1 MISNTKQNKVK
12 FKGIDVFRSRSLN
25 QVPLPIKRLK
35 GRKNLEPKVAGKKY
49 QTKQTKS
56 EVEERLLAE
65 VRKHTH
71 TVGTQKDG
79 EKKDPPKVEKIRKD
93 PKIWCFLWGC
103 LLKSLKGLLPLQSG
117 VVLVCRRTERLLCL
131 RHALIW
137 PQTC

>member
-12 FKGIDVFRSRSLN
+12 FKETDVFRSRSLN

-56 EVEERLLAE
+56 EVEERLLAG

-71 TVGTQKDG
+71 TVGTQKDRG
-79 EKKDPPKVEKIRKD
+79 KKGPPKSRGDMQGSENLVFSLGLPFKI
-93 PKIWCFLWGC
+93 
-103 LLKSLKGLLPLQSG
+103 SG
-117 VVLVCRRTERLLCL
+117 GSSS
-131 RHALIW
+131 HSK
-137 PQTC
+137 

>member
-12 FKGIDVFRSRSLN
+12 FKETDVFRSRSLN

-35 GRKNLEPKVAGKKY
+35 GRKNLEAKVAGKKY

-56 EVEERLLAE
+56 EVEERLLAG

-79 EKKDPPKVEKIRKD
+79 GGGKDPPKVEEICKD
-93 PKIWCFLWGC
+93 LKIWSFLWGC
-103 LLKSLKGLLPLQSG
+103 LLKSLKGLLPIPSS

-131 RHALIW
+131 RLLHDM
-137 PQTC
+137 P

>member
-12 FKGIDVFRSRSLN
+12 FKETDVFRSRSLN

-35 GRKNLEPKVAGKKY
+35 GRKNLEAKVAGKKY

-56 EVEERLLAE
+56 EVEERLLAG

-79 EKKDPPKVEKIRKD
+79 GGGEGPPKSRGDMQGSENLEFSLGLPFKISEGSSSHSK
-93 PKIWCFLWGC
+93 
-103 LLKSLKGLLPLQSG
+103 
-117 VVLVCRRTERLLCL
+117 
-131 RHALIW
+131 
-137 PQTC
+137 